1 MSEKVQLKGGICEFD
16 FGYNAKMEGYTT
28 LMSDI
33 PKLNKISPLKLRN
46 FAYLADMRFSSV
58 TQMPS
63 ALRISAVPL
72 CAIPWARRIGII
84 FGALL
89 K

>member
-33 PKLNKISPLKLRN
+33 PKLSEIRGKG
-46 FAYLADMRFSSV
+46 YLLYV
-58 TQMPS
+58 NE
-63 ALRISAVPL
+63 IENGGNE
-72 CAIPWARRIGII
+72 IW
-84 FGALL
+84 
-89 K
+89 